1 MTSTH
6 PEQATDEQ
14 VEQLARGLAGA
25 AHINPQRAAPPWD
38 QLTPEQQD
46 QHRAEAQ
53 RGSDTTEEEQ

>member
-25 AHINPQRAAPPWD
+25 AHINPQRTAPPWD

-46 QHRAEAQ
+46 QHRSEA
-53 RGSDTTEEEQ
+53 RRSSSAEEER